1 MVSVAEATRIIQAH
15 PHVATSERVP
25 LQHSVGR
32 VLVGRVTADR
42 DFPPFHRVAMDG
54 IAIAYSS
61 YENGQRTYDLHG
73 MQAAGAPQQR
83 LPDAS
88 VALEVMTGAVLPEG
102 CDTVVRYEDVSIEGG
117 VAIIRIDDLP
127 RGQSIHTQGQDAQ
140 RGTTLLGPG
149 QKISPAEVALLA
161 AVGQT
166 EVNVLSWPSTAII
179 STGDELVDI
188 EATPL
193 PHQIRRSNSYAL
205 SAALRQVGI
214 EANLFHVPDDREVL
228 KRDLPDRINRH
239 QLIILSGGVSQ
250 GKFDFIPDVL
260 RSLGIQQHFHQVS
273 QRPGKPLW
281 FGTSPRHTVFALPGN
296 PVSTFMCFHRYVK
309 PWLMN
314 SFQWPKA
321 ILASDY
327 DNELPLTY
335 FLQVK
340 IAHENGQNIAY
351 PVPGGGSG
359 DFANLKEVYGF
370 LELLPN
376 THFRSGQPLPFI
388 GFRH

>member
-1 MVSVAEATRIIQAH
+1 MVSVAEATGIIQAH

-32 VLVGRVTADR
+32 VLAASVTADR

-61 YENGQRTYDLHG
+61 YENGQRTYDLRG

-83 LPDAS
+83 LPDARA
-88 VALEVMTGAVLPEG
+88 ALEVMTGAVLPEG

-117 VAIIRIDDLP
+117 VAIIRIDDVQ
-127 RGQSIHTQGQDAQ
+127 RGQSIHAQGQDAQ
-140 RGTTLLGPG
+140 RGATLLSLG

-205 SAALRQVGI
+205 SAALRQLGI

-250 GKFDFIPDVL
+250 GKFDFIPDML

-309 PWLMN
+309 PWLIN
-314 SFQWPKA
+314 NFQWTKA

-327 DNELPLTY
+327 DNKLPLTY

-359 DFANLKEVYGF
+359 DFANLKEVDGF